1 MNDKNTGS
9 TEKLTHVVATFSITM
24 TGEEGQAPL
33 VASRVTIDGKQV
45 EVPFVL
51 VMGQGEQPLV
61 VISANMVQNRIDLAR
76 TLSEVSAN
84 LTTGVLKQVTAA
96 IQKLAKGSGEQS
108 PDHSSHPQ
116 ETTS

>member
-1 MNDKNTGS
+1 MNDKNTGN
-9 TEKLTHVVATFSITM
+9 TEGLTHVVAIFSITM
-24 TGEEGQAPL
+24 TDGQAPL
-33 VASRVTIDGKQV
+33 VAARVTIDGKQV

-61 VISANMVQNRIDLAR
+61 VVSANMVQDRIELAR

-84 LTTGVLKQVTAA
+84 LTTGALRQVAA
-96 IQKLAKGSGEQS
+96 VIQKLAKESGEQS